1 VTVDPCLPELPR
13 RELPGELTLLC
24 ASTRRARG
32 RGLARL
38 DELPAGYGLL
48 LEGCRSV
55 HTIGMRFA
63 LDLVWL
69 DDTGT
74 VVRVDAAVAPRR
86 LRSRRGA
93 RAVVECNAGEG
104 GRFAAAL
111 TPAVH

>member
-1 VTVDPCLPELPR
+1 MTLDPRLRELPQ
-13 RELPGELTLLC
+13 RELPGELRLLC
-24 ASTRRARG
+24 ASTRTTRG

-38 DELPAGYGLL
+38 DALPTGHALL

-69 DDTGT
+69 DDAGGL
-74 VVRVDAAVAPRR
+74 VRVDAAVVPGR
-86 LRSRRGA
+86 LRNCRGA

-111 TPAVH
+111 IPAVH